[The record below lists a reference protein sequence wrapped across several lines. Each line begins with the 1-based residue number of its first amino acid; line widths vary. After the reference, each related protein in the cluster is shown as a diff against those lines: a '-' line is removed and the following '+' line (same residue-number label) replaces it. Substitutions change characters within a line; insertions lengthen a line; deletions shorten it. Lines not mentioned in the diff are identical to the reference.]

1 MNTEKFCQAS
11 IAYCIAWDFWG
22 RSLSASRKPPR
33 LSKRKPLL
41 LPLQINTYLCQ
52 PHHKGLRLWGPYL
65 FILNLPTLVAE
76 WVWVPSLVLTH
87 FTCWKTQI
95 TKCSQLQ
102 ATTNCIETIQWKRFF
117 GYFVRFIQSSP
128 VGNDVICNIKL
139 ADCTHNRS
147 IRLWQLN

>member
-1 MNTEKFCQAS
+1 MIPAWHTLLWYKSIFQSKSLFYFYTVINSYNDEMKIFCPSGHLIWIWKKFCQAS

-33 LSKRKPLL
+33 LSKRKPLQ
-41 LPLQINTYLCQ
+41 LPLRINTYLCQ

-76 WVWVPSLVLTH
+76 WEWVRSLVLSH

-95 TKCSQLQ
+95 TECSQLQ
-102 ATTNCIETIQWKRFF
+102 ATTNCII
-117 GYFVRFIQSSP
+117 
-128 VGNDVICNIKL
+128 
-139 ADCTHNRS
+139 
-147 IRLWQLN
+147 